1 MDQQGST
8 AKQNPMG
15 HVGEPRAGMSHR
27 ARCTGLK
34 GSLLTHRAWAGSI
47 CVVQVSPKHC
57 PCKAKGEMGSPSMQK
72 QGEHPCFW
80 GAGRQGAQW
89 RKEEEKKQDCIPG
102 EKVPGKTSSIPGD
115 QVGKCYP
122 GRSVSFG
129 KEPGAQEPVP
139 KEAAW
144 KTLQLFYSKPPFG
157 GHGAGAA
164 GGERAPA
171 A

>member
-1 MDQQGST
+1 MLFRSPPSIAP
-8 AKQNPMG
+8 AKQKERWDHHHCRNRVNIPAFG
-15 HVGEPRAGMSHR
+15 GQEGREHSGE
-27 ARCTGLK
+27 
-34 GSLLTHRAWAGSI
+34 
-47 CVVQVSPKHC
+47 
-57 PCKAKGEMGSPSMQK
+57 
-72 QGEHPCFW
+72 
-80 GAGRQGAQW
+80 RQ
-89 RKEEEKKQDCIPG
+89 RKKKRDCIPR
-102 EKVPGKTSSIPGD
+102 EKVLGKRSSIPGD

>member
-1 MDQQGST
+1 M
-8 AKQNPMG
+8 
-15 HVGEPRAGMSHR
+15 
-27 ARCTGLK
+27 
-34 GSLLTHRAWAGSI
+34 
-47 CVVQVSPKHC
+47 
-57 PCKAKGEMGSPSMQK
+57 
-72 QGEHPCFW
+72 
-80 GAGRQGAQW
+80 
-89 RKEEEKKQDCIPG
+89 
-102 EKVPGKTSSIPGD
+102 SSIPGD
-115 QVGKCYP
+115 QVGKRYP